1 MTATEQELRTRII
14 DAAAALFA
22 EHGLSGT
29 KVRMVAKAAGVSSA
43 TVRRLT
49 GGRAEL
55 FEQVIAT
62 RARSTA
68 ADIVRGAVE
77 NPLAT
82 PPLAVM
88 LAVAQEVY
96 ERPGTS
102 WDILELEALTR
113 AHVDDQIRQIE
124 SDRMN
129 QRRANAMALIAHI
142 RSSGGIDADVSDS
155 ALAHLI
161 MAVGVGL
168 AMIDPVIDDKPSLQQ
183 WNATIAR
190 VGSAMVPADL
200 DLVRSYSAQRPWRVR
215 ADISDRPGSLAR
227 LVRAMSSLHT
237 YTLGV
242 HVIGHD
248 QDHRTIDIALLAPE
262 TVTADVLRAAAQAVG
277 RHIYVGEG
285 SEEDRQDLPSRILNG
300 ATQIV
305 STPAVA
311 PIAAAE
317 LVEADEFEVTDA
329 TQGEDD
335 SPDVMRLQWTP
346 EQHVVLQRSWA
357 PFAPVERARASAL
370 LRLSAAISA
379 ALGNEDA
386 NGRVVGIKGGHVW
399 IRLAR
404 PEDADAVAAMH
415 DRCSERSRYQRYFSL
430 ADWRGTRL
438 YRLAGGHRGATLV
451 VMSEDG
457 HIVGLGHVFPDPTEG
472 SGAAEVAL
480 IVEDAY
486 QGRGVGTQLLNALLH
501 FAVRLGFTEV
511 VASVLAENKDMLALM
526 KRTELPWKT
535 TVEDRVAFMRTPLA
549 EYPVRAP
556 AQRPAARKRPVKRA
570 SKKSPAKKAPT
581 KKAPTTKGPAKNIA
595 AEKTASE
602 QGPAGKT
609 PATKTPA
616 KNTAATK
623 TTPATKTPARKTAA
637 RKTAAKKSVAD
648 QPLADQP

>member
-1 MTATEQELRTRII
+1 
-14 DAAAALFA
+14 
-22 EHGLSGT
+22 
-29 KVRMVAKAAGVSSA
+29 
-43 TVRRLT
+43 
-49 GGRAEL
+49 
-55 FEQVIAT
+55 
-62 RARSTA
+62 
-68 ADIVRGAVE
+68 
-77 NPLAT
+77 
-82 PPLAVM
+82 M

-142 RSSGGIDADVSDS
+142 RSLGGIDADVSDS

-215 ADISDRPGSLAR
+215 ADISDCPGSLAR

-457 HIVGLGHVFPDPTEG
+457 HIVGLGNVFPDPTED

-549 EYPVRAP
+549 ESTRYGP
-556 AQRPAARKRPVKRA
+556 RPSALRRA
-570 SKKSPAKKAPT
+570 SGRSSERPRSRRRRRRLPRRRQLLKARRRTSLPRRLRQSRV
-581 KKAPTTKGPAKNIA
+581 PHGRRQPRRRL
-595 AEKTASE
+595 
-602 QGPAGKT
+602 PKT
-609 PATKTPA
+609 PRPRRPLPGRPLPGRPRPRNRSPISRLRISRSRAQPSPDTDPSGRPSA
-616 KNTAATK
+616 
-623 TTPATKTPARKTAA
+623 TTPSSRARSAC
-637 RKTAAKKSVAD
+637 S
-648 QPLADQP
+648 